1 MTKYVNICLSNN
13 IHGSTSNGHNSSV
26 FHDCVYIKKSEKK
39 TDKVLFW
46 SYDYDQEVKGLTDV
60 PIICERLSNSEVKDI
75 ITGEIITEERSYK
88 DEERCSNQMFLTY
101 RHLNELSVSEIAE
114 IIKKYFDGPY
124 KQENIARYRQMMEDV
139 RRESAN
145 RTYERVAAARQQ
157 NQETKQDEEYVR
169 RFMNNLR

>member
-1 MTKYVNICLSNN
+1 MTKYVNIYLSNN
-13 IHGSTSNGHNSSV
+13 IHKSPDNYDSSV
-26 FHDCVYIKKSEKK
+26 FHDCVYIKKTEKK

-75 ITGEIITEERSYK
+75 ITGEIITSLGEYE
-88 DEERCSNQMFLTY
+88 DEERCLYQMFLTY
-101 RHLNELSVSEIAE
+101 NRLNELSISKVAE

-139 RRESAN
+139 RIESAN
-145 RTYERVAAARQQ
+145 NTYSRIANARQQ
-157 NQETKQDEEYVR
+157 HQETEHDEEYVR
-169 RFMNNLR
+169 RFINNLR

>member
-1 MTKYVNICLSNN
+1 MAKYVKIDLSNN
-13 IHGSTSNGHNSSV
+13 IHRSPNNYDGSV
-26 FHDCVYIKKSEKK
+26 FHDCVYVKKTEKR

-60 PIICERLSNSEVKDI
+60 PIICERLLNGEVKDI
-75 ITGEIITEERSYK
+75 ITGEIITSEGTYK

-101 RHLNELSVSEIAE
+101 RRIKELSISEVAE

-145 RTYERVAAARQQ
+145 RTYERVAKSKQQ